1 MKISRRMTLEVLITG
16 DHWWNSGSSYRL
28 FGGCGGNSNSNNL
41 FSGLY
46 LSAGTS
52 TTTGG
57 TAAGNSVVANNYGSR
72 HRIIMTVV

>member
-1 MKISRRMTLEVLITG
+1 MKISVRMTLEVLITG
-16 DHWWNSGSSYRL
+16 NHWWNSGSEYRL

-52 TTTGG
+52 STTGG
-57 TAAGNSVVANNYGSR
+57 IAAGNSIVAINYGSHYR
-72 HRIIMTVV
+72 